1 MKRRFALLAAL
12 SASLVM
18 GLARP
23 ARAQT
28 TGQTGSVERFQPSVA
43 GDAMFGVPSAA
54 IGGHL
59 VPRVA
64 VITDFAYKPLSVEYN
79 GVRSSI
85 VSHQLFLHVNAS
97 FALFD
102 RLLIYADMP
111 FALAQGGDSPVVAG
125 VRFNSPS
132 KPQVGDLRLGARGR
146 IYGGFWDP
154 FQISVGGYV
163 FVPSAPK
170 GSYAGDGAVRGE
182 PHLLISGRAP
192 YFTYSLSAG
201 AMLHGSSRPHSFE
214 LRAGAAVVIGK
225 EIAQIGPEI
234 YVGAPFSKDIL
245 GEANGQTIT
254 VASRAQVELLFG
266 AKFRPVR
273 FLVIGVGAGPGLTQG
288 WGTPK
293 ALAVASIGYEPLPD
307 KPNDA
312 DRDGDGILDKDDA
325 CPTVKGIKNDDPKKN
340 GCPPDQDDDGILDV
354 DDACPTVKGIKSD
367 DPKKNGCPPDQDGDG
382 IADDEDA
389 CPTVPGVKDPDPK
402 KNGCP
407 KDQDGDGILD
417 NEDACP
423 TVPGVKDPDPKKNG
437 CPPDQDGDGIFDKDD
452 ACPKEPGV
460 KDPDPKKNGCPV
472 VVVTRTEIVINR
484 QVQFR
489 FGKSSL
495 DQTVDPVSDDL
506 LQEVRRA
513 IDEHPEIE
521 LIEVQGHADNVG
533 PEPYN
538 RQLSDARAK
547 AVRDWL
553 VSRGVRAD
561 KLVAKGYGTSKPI
574 APNASEEGRQ
584 RNRRVQFLIQKR
596 KE

>member
-1 MKRRFALLAAL
+1 M
-12 SASLVM
+12 
-18 GLARP
+18 
-23 ARAQT
+23 
-28 TGQTGSVERFQPSVA
+28 
-43 GDAMFGVPSAA
+43 
-54 IGGHL
+54 
-59 VPRVA
+59 
-64 VITDFAYKPLSVEYN
+64 
-79 GVRSSI
+79 
-85 VSHQLFLHVNAS
+85 
-97 FALFD
+97 
-102 RLLIYADMP
+102 
-111 FALAQGGDSPVVAG
+111 
-125 VRFNSPS
+125 
-132 KPQVGDLRLGARGR
+132 
-146 IYGGFWDP
+146 
-154 FQISVGGYV
+154 
-163 FVPSAPK
+163 
-170 GSYAGDGAVRGE
+170 
-182 PHLLISGRAP
+182 
-192 YFTYSLSAG
+192 
-201 AMLHGSSRPHSFE
+201 
-214 LRAGAAVVIGK
+214 
-225 EIAQIGPEI
+225 
-234 YVGAPFSKDIL
+234 
-245 GEANGQTIT
+245 
-254 VASRAQVELLFG
+254 
-266 AKFRPVR
+266 
-273 FLVIGVGAGPGLTQG
+273 
-288 WGTPK
+288 
-293 ALAVASIGYEPLPD
+293 
-307 KPNDA
+307 
-312 DRDGDGILDKDDA
+312 
-325 CPTVKGIKNDDPKKN
+325 
-340 GCPPDQDDDGILDV
+340 
-354 DDACPTVKGIKSD
+354 
-367 DPKKNGCPPDQDGDG
+367 
-382 IADDEDA
+382 
-389 CPTVPGVKDPDPK
+389 PGVKDPDPK